1 MDKCLI
7 IMPIVSDQSTQHGF
21 APLAIARIKG
31 AQRANQIAIYLIYAA
46 IIAFMVFGTIASI
59 KAFHD
64 NQLLYRLFFNLP
76 YALIALTIPI
86 TIYDGLVIYRYRLS
100 QPSMIALSIGVSTI
114 ILVGGLLFADTAWL
128 GLASWLGV
136 AFLFRAN
143 FKRFFS
149 FLEAETE
156 AEEDLTKEPATAEAL
171 QQAPKE
177 SSIDSNP

>member
-1 MDKCLI
+1 M
-7 IMPIVSDQSTQHGF
+7 F
-21 APLAIARIKG
+21 
-31 AQRANQIAIYLIYAA
+31 YLIEKPTFCGFFYGLFNA
-46 IIAFMVFGTIASI
+46 TNR
-59 KAFHD
+59 KALNKFYLCCGLIH
-64 NQLLYRLFFNLP
+64 QLLYRLFFNLP

-143 FKRFFS
+143 FKRFFN
-149 FLEAETE
+149 FLEAKQE
-156 AEEDLTKEPATAEAL
+156 AEEELDSEPDTEEVL
-171 QQAPKE
+171 
-177 SSIDSNP
+177 